1 MFLSKLNTTT
11 TQKNSKIHLE
21 RNFRAKS
28 VDHFPAF
35 RFNLSLRGTKQS
47 HQTFGFA
54 MTGFPL

>member
-21 RNFRAKS
+21 RNFRAES

-35 RFNLSLRGTKQS
+35 RFNLFIVVTSS
-47 HQTFGFA
+47 A
-54 MTGFPL
+54 VEMPI